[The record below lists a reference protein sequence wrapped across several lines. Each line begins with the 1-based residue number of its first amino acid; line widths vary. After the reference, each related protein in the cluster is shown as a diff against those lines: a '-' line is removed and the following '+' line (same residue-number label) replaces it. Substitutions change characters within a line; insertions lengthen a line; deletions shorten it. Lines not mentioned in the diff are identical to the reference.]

1 MNLSNGDLSTDFH
14 IKWTDIHR
22 FLHYTSSY
30 PNHTK
35 RYIIYSQALRI
46 STICSNKS
54 DFLKHLES
62 MKSWYEVRGYPNKSV
77 EQEMEKVKLLKKGNT
92 VRQRD
97 PRKGVTVV
105 LTYHTLFKSMG
116 KIINKNLNLLYMDN
130 EVEKLF
136 TPKPMTSFRNARKIA
151 VIRLERN
158 YIQKKVLKVPLSV
171 VVSVVRFV

>member
-77 EQEMEKVKLLKKGNT
+77 EQEMEKAK
-92 VRQRD
+92 
-97 PRKGVTVV
+97 
-105 LTYHTLFKSMG
+105 F
-116 KIINKNLNLLYMDN
+116 
-130 EVEKLF
+130 
-136 TPKPMTSFRNARKIA
+136 
-151 VIRLERN
+151 
-158 YIQKKVLKVPLSV
+158 
-171 VVSVVRFV
+171 